1 MINETR
7 NELLYIN
14 NIINTEGPEKDAFI
28 ALLLERFYYDIK
40 DQLSDLEYKK
50 EVLESNMEL
59 LKYIIN
65 NNDQLKEDRIF
76 KKIID
81 KK

>member
-40 DQLSDLEYKK
+40 DQLSDLGYKK

-65 NNDQLKEDRIF
+65 NNDQLKEDRTL